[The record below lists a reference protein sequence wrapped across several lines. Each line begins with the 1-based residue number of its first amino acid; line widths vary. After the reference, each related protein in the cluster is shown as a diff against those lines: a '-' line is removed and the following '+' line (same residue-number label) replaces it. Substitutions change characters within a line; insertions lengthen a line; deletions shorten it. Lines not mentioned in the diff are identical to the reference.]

1 MKFELIDL
9 PEPTPSS
16 SDEPTEHEPGLPPVR
31 VVAERARGRVRAESE
46 ALRVTLDRMWET
58 IASTRTERSPATTTP
73 SVVPTGFRPEAFSRR
88 DT

>member
-46 ALRVTLDRMWET
+46 ALRVTLDRMWES
-58 IASTRTERSPATTTP
+58 IASSDPEHTPSASTP
-73 SVVPTGFRPEAFSRR
+73 SVLPTGFRPEAFSRR
-88 DT
+88 DD